1 MSRTMPPKKDTP
13 TNRRLFALRK
23 ASGLTQSEFGDKFF
37 RVNLRTYQRYESTA
51 THKALPGPVQILIE
65 LMERDARLAK

>member
-1 MSRTMPPKKDTP
+1 MARTMAPKKDSP
-13 TNRRLFALRK
+13 TNTRLLNLRK
-23 ASGLTQSEFGDKFF
+23 ASGLIQSKFGKKFF

-65 LMERDARLAK
+65 KMERDARLAK